1 MRTIIQQL
9 EDLKEWAQNPERY
22 ERRLAFRSNLPST
35 EAGTIPPEFDE
46 LSDREVE
53 YYKTGPWS
61 TREDYRKGQL
71 VQPGPGR
78 QGYAESP
85 DAKKIEKG
93 IYQRVNKNY
102 RIKANRAGV
111 MLDKTLAKGST
122 IEDARKVLSD
132 WEAANPIDVKW
143 KKGQKIKLISKGQ
156 KGKQITTDILYRT
169 PKIKADFKTALI
181 DFAGENKGN
190 WNKAKFQDTFG
201 GIVEDAMQFVR
212 EQNPELIRDW
222 DAVQTK
228 KYRTHLDDLGI
239 KDWASAN
246 KKQRQVIMTKAYRVV
261 NPYERTGYSVA
272 REQLAKN
279 IGVLNKFE
287 KSGQTLEYFYDIVK
301 DRTFKKNLRAYL
313 NGTAGEFVTE
323 AFDEAGIKTKYKNIL
338 PKIKDHLEVWHEYEN
353 PGTAYKGQLKK
364 AKIKK
369 WSDLHTENMISKA
382 KRVGKKDYANM
393 LDLAHRQDLIID
405 QNISELGIERPEINR
420 VLIKDAE
427 LERNKLHR
435 KNFELVDEIKKGNNV
450 EKNLRLINEN
460 NARITKIAELTKGRL
475 TGITINPDTLEAV
488 KLKPSNVV
496 AADAGILNKSI
507 KNLSPDDK
515 KILKTKILPQ
525 MIEEARAM
533 TPQKIATE
541 LSGIMTDEALS
552 KKLATRMKNLKAGKQ
567 ITKPVFEQSQEVY
580 KIMQGAGFPIDK
592 CLNLVKGGSPDQ
604 CIKGVVNETIE
615 KAKRGDAD
623 AIKIFKNQKQVLKQ
637 VAKRGTGL
645 ATKLSWFVGPVDAP
659 IELAF
664 ALPHLLMGDYEAA
677 KRATTL
683 GSTGWGK
690 VDLDNVDD
698 PEARKYMKHIRD
710 TENWINNW
718 EKHDYYTKKL
728 ENLPDDASRALRKDI
743 EAKINT
749 RASNMNSIA
758 QNYDGYDRS
767 GSENEYW
774 AYNPEEMAGKK
785 AARNWIDTKV
795 ETDLEKG
802 LDATYRKQET
812 PVGEID
818 ISAYKDAAREK
829 LRASPTDLESYIK
842 TKGQDFYGDPEGWFA
857 YDPLKREEAEA
868 HGIGHIYDDYYMG
881 ASEGKDIRDSY
892 SAIPLEYAS
901 QLGALEAK
909 ETRDLLF
916 KKQQR
921 PFYRAEGGIAS
932 IRRPWAIPPESGPDP
947 QGLAYLNN
955 YATKR
960 TE

>member
-132 WEAANPIDVKW
+132 WEAAHPIDVKW

-272 REQLAKN
+272 RDQIAKN
-279 IGVLNKFE
+279 IPVLNKFE
-287 KSGQTLEYFYDIVK
+287 KSGQTLRYFYDIVK

-313 NGTAGEFVTE
+313 NGTAGEYVTE
-323 AFDEAGIKTKYKNIL
+323 AFDQAGIKTKYKNIL
-338 PKIKDHLEVWHEYEN
+338 PKIKDHLEVWHLYEN

-364 AKIKK
+364 EKIKK
-369 WSDLHTENMISKA
+369 WSDLHTENMINTA
-382 KRVGKKDYANM
+382 KRVSLTDYKNQ
-393 LDLAHRQDLIID
+393 LDLAHRQDLVID
-405 QNISELGIERPEINR
+405 QNISELGIEKGEINR

-475 TGITINPDTLEAV
+475 TGITINPDTLEAI
-488 KLKPSNVV
+488 KLKPSNIMGV
-496 AADAGILNKSI
+496 DAGILNKSM
-507 KNLSPDDK
+507 KDLTVADK
-515 KILKTKILPQ
+515 KVLKTQILPQ

-533 TPQKIATE
+533 TPQKIAAD
-541 LSGIMTDEALS
+541 LKGIMDDPVLS
-552 KKLATRMKNLKAGKQ
+552 EKLATTMKKLKVKPGTPITQHIFDQSHEVYNLMKQSLVSQIRTMDGKTLAQ
-567 ITKPVFEQSQEVY
+567 YKKFYPKCFEQDV
-580 KIMQGAGFPIDK
+580 GGNALR
-592 CLNLVKGGSPDQ
+592 CL
-604 CIKGVVNETIE
+604 T
-615 KAKRGDAD
+615 
-623 AIKIFKNQKQVLKQ
+623 KQVEKNSEKF
-637 VAKRGTGL
+637 VKNSVSIAKAAEGTKEGSQIFRMLNKMKPLLRGTGWL
-645 ATKLSWFVGPVDAP
+645 AAGEALFAPLFMLGPYAKGKTWKRSISDALYGLNVP
-659 IELAF
+659 KWLGGWAQS
-664 ALPHLLMGDYEAA
+664 EAA
-677 KRATTL
+677 EIRENAGQEGYDVWRMKQIDAKRDELIAEYNDLMQDQTTEYPTIESLQRSAVIQEKVNQLAKEWDDLSQQFLSGEFNEKGNPIGNENFVRALNALLAAEGREADPEKGITAVEGQIQKFDKQRVGERQQRWQKVGRTLIDKPTDAFIDFTL
-683 GSTGWGK
+683 G
-690 VDLDNVDD
+690 
-698 PEARKYMKHIRD
+698 P
-710 TENWINNW
+710 NW
-718 EKHDYYTKKL
+718 K
-728 ENLPDDASRALRKDI
+728 ENLP
-743 EAKINT
+743 EQ
-749 RASNMNSIA
+749 
-758 QNYDGYDRS
+758 QNQFYKKRYPR
-767 GSENEYW
+767 
-774 AYNPEEMAGKK
+774 NPTE
-785 AARNWIDTKV
+785 
-795 ETDLEKG
+795 L
-802 LDATYRKQET
+802 
-812 PVGEID
+812 
-818 ISAYKDAAREK
+818 
-829 LRASPTDLESYIK
+829 
-842 TKGQDFYGDPEGWFA
+842 GQHLS
-857 YDPLKREEAEA
+857 YDP
-868 HGIGHIYDDYYMG
+868 
-881 ASEGKDIRDSY
+881 DI
-892 SAIPLEYAS
+892 PM
-901 QLGALEAK
+901 
-909 ETRDLLF
+909 F
-916 KKQQR
+916 
-921 PFYRAEGGIAS
+921 AEGGIAS

-947 QGLAYLNN
+947 QGLASLNN

>member
-1 MRTIIQQL
+1 
-9 EDLKEWAQNPERY
+9 
-22 ERRLAFRSNLPST
+22 
-35 EAGTIPPEFDE
+35 
-46 LSDREVE
+46 
-53 YYKTGPWS
+53 
-61 TREDYRKGQL
+61 

-132 WEAANPIDVKW
+132 WEAAHPIDVKW

-272 REQLAKN
+272 RDQIAKN
-279 IGVLNKFE
+279 IPVLNKFE
-287 KSGQTLEYFYDIVK
+287 KSGQTLRYFYDIVK

-313 NGTAGEFVTE
+313 NGTAGEYVTE
-323 AFDEAGIKTKYKNIL
+323 AFDQAGIKTKYKNIL
-338 PKIKDHLEVWHEYEN
+338 PKIKDHLEVWHLYEN

-364 AKIKK
+364 EKIKK
-369 WSDLHTENMISKA
+369 WSDLHTENMINTA
-382 KRVGKKDYANM
+382 KRVSLTDYKNQ
-393 LDLAHRQDLIID
+393 LDLAHRQDLVID
-405 QNISELGIERPEINR
+405 QNISELGIEKGEINR

-475 TGITINPDTLEAV
+475 TGITINPDTLEAI
-488 KLKPSNVV
+488 KLKPSNIMGV
-496 AADAGILNKSI
+496 DAGILNKSM
-507 KNLSPDDK
+507 KDLTVADK
-515 KILKTKILPQ
+515 KVLKTQILPQ

-533 TPQKIATE
+533 TPQKIAAD
-541 LSGIMTDEALS
+541 LKGIMDDPVLS
-552 KKLATRMKNLKAGKQ
+552 EKLATTMKKLKVKPGTPITQHIFDQSHEVYNLMKQSLVSQIRTMDGKTLAQ
-567 ITKPVFEQSQEVY
+567 YKKFYPKCFEQDV
-580 KIMQGAGFPIDK
+580 GGNALR
-592 CLNLVKGGSPDQ
+592 CL
-604 CIKGVVNETIE
+604 T
-615 KAKRGDAD
+615 
-623 AIKIFKNQKQVLKQ
+623 KQVEKNSEKF
-637 VAKRGTGL
+637 VKNSVSIAKAAEGTKEGSQIFRMLNKMKPLLRGTGWL
-645 ATKLSWFVGPVDAP
+645 AAGEALFAPLFMLGPYAKGKTWKRSISDALYGLNVP
-659 IELAF
+659 KWLGGWAQS
-664 ALPHLLMGDYEAA
+664 EAA
-677 KRATTL
+677 EIRENAGQEGYDVWRMKQIDAKRDELIAEYNDLMQDQTTEYPTIESLQRSAVIQEKVNQLAKEWDDLSQQFLSGEFNEKGNPIGNENFVRALNALLAAEGREADPEKGITAVEGQIQKFDKQRVGERQQRWQKVGRTLIDKPTDAFIDFTL
-683 GSTGWGK
+683 G
-690 VDLDNVDD
+690 
-698 PEARKYMKHIRD
+698 P
-710 TENWINNW
+710 NW
-718 EKHDYYTKKL
+718 K
-728 ENLPDDASRALRKDI
+728 ENLP
-743 EAKINT
+743 EQ
-749 RASNMNSIA
+749 
-758 QNYDGYDRS
+758 QNQFYKKRYPR
-767 GSENEYW
+767 
-774 AYNPEEMAGKK
+774 NPTE
-785 AARNWIDTKV
+785 
-795 ETDLEKG
+795 L
-802 LDATYRKQET
+802 
-812 PVGEID
+812 
-818 ISAYKDAAREK
+818 
-829 LRASPTDLESYIK
+829 
-842 TKGQDFYGDPEGWFA
+842 GQHLS
-857 YDPLKREEAEA
+857 YDP
-868 HGIGHIYDDYYMG
+868 
-881 ASEGKDIRDSY
+881 DI
-892 SAIPLEYAS
+892 PM
-901 QLGALEAK
+901 
-909 ETRDLLF
+909 F
-916 KKQQR
+916 
-921 PFYRAEGGIAS
+921 AEGGIAS

-947 QGLAYLNN
+947 QGLASLNN